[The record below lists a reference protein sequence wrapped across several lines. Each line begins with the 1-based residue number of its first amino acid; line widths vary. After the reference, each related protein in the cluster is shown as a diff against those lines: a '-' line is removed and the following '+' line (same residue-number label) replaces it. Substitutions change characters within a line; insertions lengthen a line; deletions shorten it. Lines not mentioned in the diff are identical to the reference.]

1 MTINDIVALASVV
14 IAIATN
20 IGLYIHLSSTM
31 NSRFDSMNAA
41 VNARFDSMDRKVST
55 GFDSVERRLELVQG
69 SLHEMDIRLTKLER

>member
-31 NSRFDSMNAA
+31 N
-41 VNARFDSMDRKVST
+41 ARFDSMDRKVST
-55 GFDSVERRLELVQG
+55 GFDLVERRLELVQG

>member
-20 IGLYIHLSSTM
+20 VGLYIHLSSTM
-31 NSRFDSMNAA
+31 NS
-41 VNARFDSMDRKVST
+41 RFDSMDRKVST

-69 SLHEMDIRLTKLER
+69 SLHEMYIRLTKLER

>member
-20 IGLYIHLSSTM
+20 VGLYIHLSSTM
-31 NSRFDSMNAA
+31 NS
-41 VNARFDSMDRKVST
+41 RFDSMDRKVST